1 MAKCSIKNGVIAS
14 ISGRLGDLL
23 YKTYRKPDGTTVTRS
38 YLYRKH
44 ERSTPLSPNEVRARI
59 AFANAAAYF
68 RNLNPEQLQS
78 YREQYTKARFTF
90 NGKRYATLRGYITA
104 RFLKQG
110 QEQG

>member
-44 ERSTPLSPNEVRARI
+44 ERSTPLSPNEVRARL
-59 AFANAAAYF
+59 AFANAAAF
-68 RNLNPEQLQS
+68 VRNLTAEQLQS
-78 YREQYTKARFTF
+78 YRNRWQHDRHSF
-90 NGKRYATLRGYITA
+90 NGKRYATLRGYIIA
-104 RFLKQG
+104 RYLKQG
-110 QEQG
+110 PEQG